1 VDDETKRRLADV
13 ALAVW
18 EIARKLDHMTAEPET
33 TAAAVEAQADELE
46 ALAVVLRAP
55 ARAMP
60 PGPCA
65 DVPRGA
71 R

>member
-1 VDDETKRRLADV
+1 MDDETKHRLADV

-18 EIARKLDHMTAEPET
+18 EIARHLDDMTRAETSSAE
-33 TAAAVEAQADELE
+33 VEAQADELQ
-46 ALAVVLRAP
+46 ALAIVLRGP

-60 PGPCA
+60 PGPCV

>member
-1 VDDETKRRLADV
+1 VDDDTKRRLADV

-18 EIARKLDHMTAEPET
+18 EIARREPTEA
-33 TAAAVEAQADELE
+33 AAAVEVQADELQ
-46 ALAVVLRAP
+46 ALAIVLRAP
-55 ARAMP
+55 ARPMP
-60 PGPCA
+60 SGPCA